1 MVTKLSK
8 VSVCFM
14 LQQVSHLLFL
24 NKMYQQNNILSD
36 IYVYILSEKREDRAD
51 YSYNDDG
58 VGVLPVQETMREVKQ
73 GVIETAKISVPDKQ
87 DQDQGLSKIK
97 LSLNGSSL
105 VEILRNLLNDKN
117 SVNKVTP
124 SGSISTAD
132 LVSTQSNCTS
142 SSETSIEVLE
152 KEVKSPVTSKI
163 LKGYFCSD
171 TVFNLN
177 KKVLTETEI
186 GVFERDFG
194 FVPRPDLINEENLRR
209 DLNDFSRKMRCKWY
223 FRNEPSDHFCEVHAF
238 KPKSAWK
245 PPAGHAFV
253 EFFLSK
259 LEGELLSF
267 LPGKPQSYN
276 LSKEEWQTMRNL
288 AEDRLIIIKPADK
301 GSCIA
306 VWNREDYLTERYK
319 QLNNNSTYV

>member
-1 MVTKLSK
+1 
-8 VSVCFM
+8 
-14 LQQVSHLLFL
+14 
-24 NKMYQQNNILSD
+24 MYQQNNILSD

-73 GVIETAKISVPDKQ
+73 GVIETTKISVPDKQ
-87 DQDQGLSKIK
+87 DQDQELSKIK

-132 LVSTQSNCTS
+132 LVSALSNCTS

-186 GVFERDFG
+186 GVFKRDLG
-194 FVPRPDLINEENLRR
+194 FVPRPNLINEENLRS

-223 FRNEPSDHFCEVHAF
+223 FGNEPSDHFCEVPAF

-245 PPAGHAFV
+245 PPAGHVCV

-276 LSKEEWQTMRNL
+276 LSKQEWQTMHNL
-288 AEDRLIIIKPADK
+288 AEDLTDCMYL
-301 GSCIA
+301 SCHVRIS
-306 VWNREDYLTERYK
+306 E
-319 QLNNNSTYV
+319 

>member
-1 MVTKLSK
+1 
-8 VSVCFM
+8 
-14 LQQVSHLLFL
+14 
-24 NKMYQQNNILSD
+24 MYQQNNILSD

-73 GVIETAKISVPDKQ
+73 GVIETAKISVSDKQ
-87 DQDQGLSKIK
+87 DQDQELRKIK

-105 VEILRNLLNDKN
+105 VEILRNHLNDKN

-186 GVFERDFG
+186 GVFERDLG

-209 DLNDFSRKMRCKWY
+209 DLNDFSRK
-223 FRNEPSDHFCEVHAF
+223 NEMQMV
-238 KPKSAWK
+238 
-245 PPAGHAFV
+245 
-253 EFFLSK
+253 L
-259 LEGELLSF
+259 
-267 LPGKPQSYN
+267 
-276 LSKEEWQTMRNL
+276 
-288 AEDRLIIIKPADK
+288 
-301 GSCIA
+301 
-306 VWNREDYLTERYK
+306 
-319 QLNNNSTYV
+319 